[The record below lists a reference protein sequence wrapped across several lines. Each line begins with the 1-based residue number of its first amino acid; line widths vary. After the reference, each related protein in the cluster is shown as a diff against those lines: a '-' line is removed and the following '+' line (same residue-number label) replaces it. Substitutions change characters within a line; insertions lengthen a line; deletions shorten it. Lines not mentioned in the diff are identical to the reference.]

1 MYAYFMHRN
10 TRAQVLLA
18 WHTLQVLGSWMTKI
32 DALLRRLL
40 LLREQAPDEK
50 SLVFSQFPDALKL
63 VGRALSVNGLG
74 HVSLNRTR
82 RRAKG
87 SARDAVAR
95 FKNDPDVRVFLL
107 SLQHGAAG
115 LTLCR
120 ANHVFMIDVSLDPAI
135 EQQAVARV
143 HRIGQQQPVQVT
155 RLLCHDTVE
164 VAVLQ
169 SLEKKQ
175 QLWQE
180 QQGGLSAG
188 NLVEG
193 EDEEDEQM
201 ELADDQVD
209 MQGEEAIIP
218 PYATPPRNSAA
229 CAHMDVEGHQATP
242 GTSLLPQN
250 VPNNSQGAPSTPASR
265 RGRSESGRGRAVAGA
280 SAEAPALA
288 VIAKQEKMEASE
300 ALDLLNALG

>member
-143 HRIGQQQPVQVT
+143 HRIGQQQPVQ
-155 RLLCHDTVE
+155 
-164 VAVLQ
+164 